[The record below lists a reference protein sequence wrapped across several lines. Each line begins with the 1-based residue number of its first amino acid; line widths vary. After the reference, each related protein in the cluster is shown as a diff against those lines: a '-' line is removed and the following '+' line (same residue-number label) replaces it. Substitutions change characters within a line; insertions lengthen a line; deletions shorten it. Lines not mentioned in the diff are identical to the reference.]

1 MALRVIRTTVG
12 LALSVAGLVVL
23 VPAPSLAAQPLQTH
37 TLSCDD
43 GTEVVLTVVEGNA
56 FDVADAT
63 STFVVMS
70 GSVVL
75 DGVLTV
81 IQRPNG
87 TQRTRDLVTCTFT
100 NTRGDA
106 VIVSGFYT
114 PTA

>member
-1 MALRVIRTTVG
+1 MTPCVIRTTVG

-56 FDVADAT
+56 FDVA
-63 STFVVMS
+63 V
-70 GSVVL
+70 
-75 DGVLTV
+75 
-81 IQRPNG
+81 
-87 TQRTRDLVTCTFT
+87 T